1 MRLGGPPGGTSDPSA
16 TSPSATPEL
25 SGANLERMSS
35 KSQRLS
41 ALALALLLSGC
52 TGATPSTST
61 PSLSPGAGTED
72 LPPLGI
78 LADPVV
84 IPTTAV
90 VDPLAAVQVPQNIT
104 PAPGGSNVK
113 LWITDPRKP
122 GKGLAGSGLFYWLAN
137 ETPAFVAANS
147 DGTFFARWKPG
158 TYTIDIVEPS
168 NNSAD
173 YVRRAYTVRA
183 TKSGS
188 TVDGVVANTMGISV
202 VGPGQTE
209 RVPAEITARV
219 DELTALANVPVSAFS
234 PSAPCQLVDQVTP
247 ARGLGVELSAGFPKA
262 PLRLPSVGTIR
273 ALIIPVSFTDLKSE
287 RVPAELFKT
296 TAEGVRDF
304 YFAQSYGALTFDFS
318 ITPNW
323 VEMPVS
329 VQRYSSSQ
337 PDGWDW
343 KVNDLLGDVLR
354 LTSDQVTYGDYD
366 VVYVLP
372 PETVARTQFGNGP
385 ALPGI
390 HRTTS
395 GVFTSASAGGW
406 DMFYNN
412 DGPGGNGVS
421 GGDWKWMAHETGH
434 LFGLYDEDIDHRSHS
449 LGEWGIMA
457 ASWSNYAIELGAWDR
472 YLQGWLEE
480 PQIACRELA
489 SLSAAGE
496 TITIDPLV
504 GVSNGLKSIMVPL
517 SSSKILVIESRKPM
531 GFDAPLS
538 SGILVYTVDMKVGQL
553 GGGYVVI
560 PRIGS
565 TDKEYFRDAPLRA
578 GDSVTVGGVTITML
592 SIGEGGDLV
601 KISR

>member
-1 MRLGGPPGGTSDPSA
+1 MVSSSTSFVALGGGLGGAADA
-16 TSPSATPEL
+16 V
-25 SGANLERMSS
+25 GANLICVKPMR
-35 KSQRLS
+35 RRFS
-41 ALALALLLSGC
+41 ALALALAVLLSGC
-52 TGATPSTST
+52 AGVTPISSV

-72 LPPLGI
+72 LPPLRV
-78 LADPVV
+78 LSAPVT
-84 IPTTAV
+84 IPSTAV
-90 VDPLAAVQVPQNIT
+90 IDPLAAVQVPQNIT

-113 LWITDPRKP
+113 LWITDPREP
-122 GKGLAGSGLFYWLAN
+122 GKALDGSGLFYWLAN
-137 ETPAFVAANS
+137 ETPAFVPANS
-147 DGTFFARWKPG
+147 DGSFYATWKPG

-168 NNSAD
+168 NNTAD
-173 YVRRAYTVRA
+173 YVRRAYTVRV

-188 TVDGVVANTMGISV
+188 TVDGVVANANGISV
-202 VGPGQTE
+202 VGPGEIE
-209 RVPAEITARV
+209 RVPADIAARV

-234 PSAPCQLVDQVTP
+234 PSSPCQLVDQVTP
-247 ARGLGVELSAGFPKA
+247 ARGLGVELSAGFPKV

-273 ALIIPVSFTDLKSE
+273 ALIIPVSFTDLTSE

-304 YFAQSYGALTFDFS
+304 YFAQSYGALAFDFS

-329 VQRYSSSQ
+329 VQRYGSSQ
-337 PDGWDW
+337 PDGWGW
-343 KVNDLLGDVLR
+343 KVDNLLGDVLR
-354 LTSDQVTYGDYD
+354 LTADQITYGDYD

-390 HRTTS
+390 RRTTS

-412 DGPGGNGVS
+412 DGVS

-434 LFGLYDEDIDHRSHS
+434 LFGLYDEDLEHKSQS

-472 YLQGWLEE
+472 YLQGWLKE
-480 PQIACRELA
+480 PQIACRQLA

-496 TITIDPLV
+496 TITVDPLV
-504 GVSNGLKSIMVPL
+504 GVSTGLKSIMIPL
-517 SSSKILVIESRKPM
+517 SSSKMLVIESRKPM

-553 GGGYVVI
+553 GGGYVVV
-560 PRIGS
+560 PRIGF
-565 TDKEYFRDAPLRA
+565 TDTEYFRDAPLRA
-578 GDSVTVGGVTITML
+578 GDSVTVGGVTIAVL
-592 SIGEGGDLV
+592 SIGEGGDVV

>member
-1 MRLGGPPGGTSDPSA
+1 V
-16 TSPSATPEL
+16 
-25 SGANLERMSS
+25 
-35 KSQRLS
+35 LS
-41 ALALALLLSGC
+41 AS
-52 TGATPSTST
+52 
-61 PSLSPGAGTED
+61 
-72 LPPLGI
+72 
-78 LADPVV
+78 VV
-84 IPTTAV
+84 IPSTAFI
-90 VDPLAAVQVPQNIT
+90 DPIAAVQVPQNIS
-104 PAPGGSNVK
+104 PAPAGANVK
-113 LWITDPRKP
+113 LWITDPLKP
-122 GKGLAGSGLFYWLAN
+122 GKALDGSGLFYWLAN
-137 ETPAFVAANS
+137 ETPAFVPANS
-147 DGTFFARWKPG
+147 DGSFYATWQPG

-168 NNSAD
+168 NNTAD
-173 YVRRAYTVRA
+173 YVRRAYTVRV

-188 TVDGVVANTMGISV
+188 TVDGVVANAKGISV

-209 RVPAEITARV
+209 RVPADIAARV

-247 ARGLGVELSAGFPKA
+247 ARGLGVELSAGFPKV

-273 ALIIPVSFTDLKSE
+273 ALIIPVSFTDLTSE

-329 VQRYSSSQ
+329 VQRYGSSQ
-337 PDGWDW
+337 PDGWGW

-354 LTSDQVTYGDYD
+354 LTSDQITYADYD

-390 HRTTS
+390 HRTSS
-395 GVFTSASAGGW
+395 GVFTSAAAGGW
-406 DMFYNN
+406 DLFYNN

-434 LFGLYDEDIDHRSHS
+434 LFGLYDEDLEHKSQS

-472 YLQGWLEE
+472 YLQGWLKE
-480 PQIACRELA
+480 PQIACRQMA

-496 TITIDPLV
+496 TITVDPLV
-504 GVSNGLKSIMVPL
+504 GLSTGLKSIMIPL
-517 SSSKILVIESRKPM
+517 SSSKMLVIESRKTM

-553 GGGYVVI
+553 GGGYVVV
-560 PRIGS
+560 PRIGF
-565 TDKEYFRDAPLRA
+565 TDTEYFRDAPLRA
-578 GDSVTVGGVTITML
+578 GDSVTVGGVTIAVL
-592 SIGEGGDLV
+592 SIGEGGDVV

>member
-1 MRLGGPPGGTSDPSA
+1 MGAVLFLGGGLGGAADA
-16 TSPSATPEL
+16 V
-25 SGANLERMSS
+25 GANLIDMTSMRRRFSV
-35 KSQRLS
+35 LT
-41 ALALALLLSGC
+41 LALLLSGC
-52 TGATPSTST
+52 AGATPSASV

-72 LPPLGI
+72 LPPLRV
-78 LADPVV
+78 LSAPVT
-84 IPTTAV
+84 IPSTAV
-90 VDPLAAVQVPQNIT
+90 IDPLAAVKVPQNLA
-104 PAPGGSNVK
+104 PAPAGSNVK

-122 GKGLAGSGLFYWLAN
+122 GKALNGSGLFYWLAN
-137 ETPAFVAANS
+137 ETPAFVPANS
-147 DGTFFARWKPG
+147 DGSFYATWKPG

-168 NNSAD
+168 NNTAD
-173 YVRRAYTVRA
+173 YVRRAYTVRV

-188 TVDGVVANTMGISV
+188 TVDGVVANTKGISV

-209 RVPAEITARV
+209 RVPADIAARV
-219 DELTALANVPVSAFS
+219 DELTALANVPVSAFL

-273 ALIIPVSFTDLKSE
+273 ALIIPVSFTDLTSE

-329 VQRYSSSQ
+329 VQRYGSSQ
-337 PDGWDW
+337 PDGWGW

-354 LTSDQVTYGDYD
+354 LTADQITYGDYD

-412 DGPGGNGVS
+412 DGPGGNGIS

-434 LFGLYDEDIDHRSHS
+434 LFGLYDEDLEHKSQS

-472 YLQGWLEE
+472 YLQGWLKE
-480 PQIACRELA
+480 PQIACRQLA

-496 TITIDPLV
+496 TIKLDSLV
-504 GVSNGLKSIMVPL
+504 GVTNGLKCIMVPI
-517 SSSKILVIESRKPM
+517 SASKIMVIEVRVPK
-531 GFDAPLS
+531 GLDAPLN
-538 SGILVYTVDMKVGQL
+538 SGVLVYTVDMKVGQL
-553 GGGYVVI
+553 GGGYVVA
-560 PRIGS
+560 PRSGFRD
-565 TDKEYFRDAPLRA
+565 TEYFRDAPLRV
-578 GDSVTVGGVTITML
+578 GDSITVDGITI
-592 SIGEGGDLV
+592 SVVSVDGNGAVV
-601 KISR
+601 KINK

>member
-1 MRLGGPPGGTSDPSA
+1 V
-16 TSPSATPEL
+16 
-25 SGANLERMSS
+25 
-35 KSQRLS
+35 LS
-41 ALALALLLSGC
+41 AS
-52 TGATPSTST
+52 
-61 PSLSPGAGTED
+61 
-72 LPPLGI
+72 
-78 LADPVV
+78 VV
-84 IPTTAV
+84 IPSTAFI
-90 VDPLAAVQVPQNIT
+90 DPIAAVQVPQNIS
-104 PAPGGSNVK
+104 PAPAGSNVK
-113 LWITDPRKP
+113 LWITDPLKP
-122 GKGLAGSGLFYWLAN
+122 GKALDGSGLFYWLAN
-137 ETPAFVAANS
+137 ETPAFVPANS
-147 DGTFFARWKPG
+147 DGSFYATWQPG

-168 NNSAD
+168 NNTAD
-173 YVRRAYTVRA
+173 YVRRAYTVRV

-188 TVDGVVANTMGISV
+188 TVDGVVANAKGISV

-209 RVPAEITARV
+209 RVPADIAARV

-247 ARGLGVELSAGFPKA
+247 ARGLGVELSAGFPKV
-262 PLRLPSVGTIR
+262 PLRLPSAGTIR
-273 ALIIPVSFTDLKSE
+273 GLIIPVSFTDLTSE

-329 VQRYSSSQ
+329 VQRYGSSQ
-337 PDGWDW
+337 PDGWGW

-354 LTSDQVTYGDYD
+354 LTSDQITYADYD

-372 PETVARTQFGNGP
+372 PETVARTQFGSGP

-395 GVFTSASAGGW
+395 GVFTSAAAGGW

-412 DGPGGNGVS
+412 NGPGGNGVS

-434 LFGLYDEDIDHRSHS
+434 LFGLYDEDLEHKSQS

-472 YLQGWLEE
+472 YLQGWLKE
-480 PQIACRELA
+480 PQIACRQLA

-496 TITIDPLV
+496 TITVDPLV
-504 GVSNGLKSIMVPL
+504 GASAGLKSIMIPL
-517 SSSKILVIESRKPM
+517 SSSKMLVIESRKTM

-538 SGILVYTVDMKVGQL
+538 GGILVYTVDMKVGQL

-560 PRIGS
+560 PRIGF
-565 TDKEYFRDAPLRA
+565 TDTEYFRDAPLRT
-578 GDSVTVGGVTITML
+578 GDSVTVGGVTITVL
-592 SIGEGGDLV
+592 NIGEGGDVV

>member
-1 MRLGGPPGGTSDPSA
+1 
-16 TSPSATPEL
+16 
-25 SGANLERMSS
+25 
-35 KSQRLS
+35 
-41 ALALALLLSGC
+41 
-52 TGATPSTST
+52 
-61 PSLSPGAGTED
+61 
-72 LPPLGI
+72 
-78 LADPVV
+78 
-84 IPTTAV
+84 
-90 VDPLAAVQVPQNIT
+90 VPQNLT
-104 PAPGGSNVK
+104 PAPAGSNVK
-113 LWITDPRKP
+113 LWITDPREL
-122 GKGLAGSGLFYWLAN
+122 GKGLDGSGLFYWLAN
-137 ETPAFVAANS
+137 ETPAFVPANS
-147 DGTFFARWKPG
+147 DGSFYSTWKPG

-168 NNSAD
+168 NNTAD
-173 YVRRAYTVRA
+173 YVRRAYTVRV
-183 TKSGS
+183 TNSGS
-188 TVDGVVANTMGISV
+188 TVDGVVANTKGISV

-209 RVPAEITARV
+209 RVPADIAARV

-247 ARGLGVELSAGFPKA
+247 ARGLGVELSAGFPKV
-262 PLRLPSVGTIR
+262 PLRLPSAGTIR
-273 ALIIPVSFTDLKSE
+273 ALIIPVSFTDLTSE

-304 YFAQSYGALTFDFS
+304 YFSQSYGALTFDFS

-329 VQRYSSSQ
+329 VQRYGSSQ
-337 PDGWDW
+337 PDGWGW

-354 LTSDQVTYGDYD
+354 LTSDQITYADYD

-395 GVFTSASAGGW
+395 GVFTSAAAGGW

-412 DGPGGNGVS
+412 NGPGGNGVS

-434 LFGLYDEDIDHRSHS
+434 LFGLYDEDLEHKSQS

-472 YLQGWLEE
+472 YLQGWLKE
-480 PQIACRELA
+480 PQIACRQLA

-496 TITIDPLV
+496 TITLDPLV
-504 GVSNGLKSIMVPL
+504 GASAGLKSIMIPL
-517 SSSKILVIESRKPM
+517 SSSKMLVIESRKTM

-538 SGILVYTVDMKVGQL
+538 GGILVYTVDMKVGQL
-553 GGGYVVI
+553 GGGYVVV
-560 PRIGS
+560 PRIGF
-565 TDKEYFRDAPLRA
+565 TDTEYFRDAPLRV
-578 GDSVTVGGVTITML
+578 GDSVTVGGVTITVL
-592 SIGEGGDLV
+592 NIGEGGDVV